1 MREGESDAHDHES
14 TSDHP
19 TAPATTIE
27 NMKVED
33 LMTSAALTDAADD
46 TLAEASAKMW
56 QQQTGSLLI
65 LEDDRLIGIV
75 TERDVLRAV
84 AEGNDPKVTSLR
96 DLMTQEPVTI
106 PPDTELR
113 DAAEIMFE
121 KWFRHLPVVDE
132 TGKVMGIISLRDL
145 LSLVAEGMEEPGAL
159 RALTGHQLVRDKRL
173 ERIEPGDL
181 D

>member
-1 MREGESDAHDHES
+1 MQVA
-14 TSDHP
+14 
-19 TAPATTIE
+19 
-27 NMKVED
+27 D
-33 LMTSAALTDAADD
+33 LMTSAALTDAPDD
-46 TLAEASAKMW
+46 TLAEASARMW

-65 LEDDRLIGIV
+65 LEEDRLIGIV

-84 AEGNDPKVTSLR
+84 AEGNDPKSTSLR
-96 DLMTQEPVTI
+96 DLMTKDPVTV
-106 PPDTELR
+106 PPDSNLR
-113 DAAEIMFE
+113 DAAQIMFE

-132 TGKVMGIISLRDL
+132 TTGRVVGIISLRDL
-145 LSLVAEGMEEPGAL
+145 LTLVAEGMEEPGAL